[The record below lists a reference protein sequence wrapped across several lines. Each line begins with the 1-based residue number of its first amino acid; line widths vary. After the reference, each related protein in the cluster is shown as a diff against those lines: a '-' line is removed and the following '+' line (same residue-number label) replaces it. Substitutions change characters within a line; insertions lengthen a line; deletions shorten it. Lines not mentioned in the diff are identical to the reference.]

1 MGDQVEPI
9 QDFQSSARAAPAA
22 EEQAGPAGEPRATQA
37 PAAQVGSGAE
47 LGAGRAVEN
56 IVESGVGNA
65 QRGSAPGATGVMP
78 VAGAGDAWCEAVAA
92 QREPAPVV
100 EDIAPAA
107 GFTPAVDVDG
117 EAASE
122 TVGAGAKKAM
132 QADEAASE
140 PVVDGVQKAMPTVG
154 ADVGVASN
162 PNPAGAG
169 EKKAVPANEATSEL
183 AAAGAQGAEQAS
195 QAAPAADAAP
205 PSPAKNGTASALSLD
220 ESEQLHWKLVL
231 ELEDV
236 HRSMQKWHAAITRV
250 TGSTASDILHGQGR
264 VLAVLDYTGEVSQRD
279 LCVKLGVR
287 PQSLGEVL
295 TKLERQGYVER
306 HASQEDRRLQMVNIT
321 DAGRECARAH
331 KPNISFCDFTDEES
345 LQFLEY
351 LERVVHGL
359 DSDCEAMLAQESAE
373 RSGKDADGEADA
385 RDARE
390 GAEEGA
396 AVTSAVAPVVTPPVA
411 QAAVSSIASDPS
423 SSD

>member
-1 MGDQVEPI
+1 MGDQAEPI

-22 EEQAGPAGEPRATQA
+22 KEQAGPAGEPRATQA
-37 PAAQVGSGAE
+37 PASQVGSGAE
-47 LGAGRAVEN
+47 SGAGRAVEN
-56 IVESGVGNA
+56 IVESGTGNA
-65 QRGSAPGATGVMP
+65 QRGSAPGAAGVMP
-78 VAGAGDAWCEAVAA
+78 AAGAGDAWCEAVAA

-107 GFTPAVDVDG
+107 GFMPAVDVDV

-122 TVGAGAKKAM
+122 SVGAGA
-132 QADEAASE
+132 
-140 PVVDGVQKAMPTVG
+140 
-154 ADVGVASN
+154 
-162 PNPAGAG
+162 
-169 EKKAVPANEATSEL
+169 KKAVPANEATSEL
-183 AAAGAQGAEQAS
+183 AAAEVQGAEQAS

-205 PSPAKNGTASALSLD
+205 ANEATPPSPAKNGTTSALSLD
-220 ESEQLHWKLVL
+220 ESERLHWKLVL
-231 ELEDV
+231 ELEEV

-250 TGSTASDILHGQGR
+250 TGSTASDILRGQGR
-264 VLAVLDYTGEVSQRD
+264 VLSVLDYTGEVSQRD

-295 TKLERQGYVER
+295 AKLERQGYIER
-306 HASQEDRRLQMVNIT
+306 HVSQEDRRLQMVNIT

-359 DSDCEAMLAQESAE
+359 DSDCEAMLAKESGE
-373 RSGKDADGEADA
+373 RSDEDADGEVDAGDA
-385 RDARE
+385 RK

-396 AVTSAVAPVVTPPVA
+396 AVTSAAAPT
-411 QAAVSSIASDPS
+411 AASSIASARS

>member
-1 MGDQVEPI
+1 MT
-9 QDFQSSARAAPAA
+9 A
-22 EEQAGPAGEPRATQA
+22 
-37 PAAQVGSGAE
+37 
-47 LGAGRAVEN
+47 
-56 IVESGVGNA
+56 
-65 QRGSAPGATGVMP
+65 
-78 VAGAGDAWCEAVAA
+78 
-92 QREPAPVV
+92 
-100 EDIAPAA
+100 
-107 GFTPAVDVDG
+107 
-117 EAASE
+117 
-122 TVGAGAKKAM
+122 
-132 QADEAASE
+132 
-140 PVVDGVQKAMPTVG
+140 VG

-162 PNPAGAG
+162 PNPAVAGA
-169 EKKAVPANEATSEL
+169 KKAVPANEATSEL
-183 AAAGAQGAEQAS
+183 VTAGAQGTEQAS

-205 PSPAKNGTASALSLD
+205 ADEAAPSTGAGTGATSALSLD

-231 ELEDV
+231 ELEEV

-250 TGSTASDILHGQGR
+250 TGSTASDILRGQGR

-359 DSDCEAMLAQESAE
+359 DSDCEAMLAKESAGQL
-373 RSGKDADGEADA
+373 GKDADGEVDT
-385 RDARE
+385 E
-390 GAEEGA
+390 GARKGVEDGA
-396 AVTSAVAPVVTPPVA
+396 AAVSVGVPASVPAVAP
-411 QAAVSSIASDPS
+411 AAVSPIATAQT

>member
-1 MGDQVEPI
+1 
-9 QDFQSSARAAPAA
+9 
-22 EEQAGPAGEPRATQA
+22 
-37 PAAQVGSGAE
+37 
-47 LGAGRAVEN
+47 
-56 IVESGVGNA
+56 
-65 QRGSAPGATGVMP
+65 
-78 VAGAGDAWCEAVAA
+78 
-92 QREPAPVV
+92 
-100 EDIAPAA
+100 
-107 GFTPAVDVDG
+107 
-117 EAASE
+117 
-122 TVGAGAKKAM
+122 M
-132 QADEAASE
+132 QTDEAASE
-140 PVVDGVQKAMPTVG
+140 PAVAGVQKSMPAVG
-154 ADVGVASN
+154 ADVGAAS
-162 PNPAGAG
+162 NPAGAG
-169 EKKAVPANEATSEL
+169 AKNAVLPNEAASEL

-205 PSPAKNGTASALSLD
+205 ADEAMPPSPAKNGNASALSLD
-220 ESEQLHWKLVL
+220 ESERLHWKLVL

-250 TGSTASDILHGQGR
+250 TGSTASDILRGQGR

-359 DSDCEAMLAQESAE
+359 DSDCEAMLAQESAG
-373 RSGKDADGEADA
+373 RSDEDADAEADA
-385 RDARE
+385 GDVRE
-390 GAEEGA
+390 GAGKGA
-396 AVTSAVAPVVTPPVA
+396 AATPAAAP
-411 QAAVSSIASDPS
+411 AAVSPIATV
-423 SSD
+423 